1 MIDDEGMAMKR
12 AIWTPMRLAGAW
24 GGVLCIL
31 AACAP
36 VSHNELS
43 TTPPPQQVSV
53 GCTLDT
59 ARDDE
64 PCIEMARRACAGNA
78 RLRTVNSRMA
88 IPVTQGVDQHP
99 APLYQYSVT
108 YTCDAAAPG

>member
-1 MIDDEGMAMKR
+1 MWK
-12 AIWTPMRLAGAW
+12 PVRLAGAW
-24 GGVLCIL
+24 GSVLFIL

-36 VSHNELS
+36 VSQSERS
-43 TTPPPQQVSV
+43 ATPPPQQVSV
-53 GCTLDT
+53 GSTLDT

-64 PCIEMARRACAGNA
+64 PCIEMARRSCAGNA
-78 RLRTVNSRMA
+78 RSRIVNSRMA

-108 YTCDAAAPG
+108 YTCDGAAPG